1 MSTELSFAA
10 LPDFALLEVTGPD
23 SERFLQGQ
31 LTCDVVALADLHWTL
46 GACCTAKGRMVANF
60 VIVRCDDTFWL
71 RLPKSHVVAL
81 KEYLHKYAV
90 FFKTEL
96 IEHLDDWQVVGSV
109 QESTEPQL
117 LEAARAVDTFAEGIC
132 FTWPDGRTE
141 KWLRKPQ
148 PELPINKQW
157 QHADIKQGL
166 VWITEASMEQWI
178 PQNIDWHQQGGV
190 SFNKGCYTGQEIVA
204 RLQYLGKS
212 KKSLVHISSSTPLD
226 INVLDQVLN
235 AEDKNVGE
243 VVTWCEQQG
252 LAFINQ
258 EEQGELTVNEQTLL
272 ISQLF
277 YTEDYIK

>member
-1 MSTELSFAA
+1 MPTELSFAA

-31 LTCDVVALADLHWTL
+31 LTCDVVALEDLHWTL

-60 VIVRCDDTFWL
+60 VIVRRDDSFWL
-71 RLPKSHVVAL
+71 RLPKLHVSTL

-96 IEHLDDWQVVGSV
+96 IEHLNDWQVIGS
-109 QESTEPQL
+109 EHENTEPQL
-117 LEAARAVDTFAEGIC
+117 LEAARAVEVSADGIS

-141 KWLRKPQ
+141 KWLSKPQ
-148 PELPINKQW
+148 PELPTSKLWRQ
-157 QHADIKQGL
+157 ADIKQGL
-166 VWITEASMEQWI
+166 VWVDEASMEQWI

-212 KKSLVHISSSTPLD
+212 KRSLVNISSSIPLE
-226 INVLDQVLN
+226 INVLDQVTN
-235 AEDKNVGE
+235 AEDKSVGE
-243 VVTWCEQQG
+243 VVTWYEQQG

-258 EEQGELTVNEQTLL
+258 DEQFELTVNNQPLS

-277 YTEDYIK
+277 YTDDYVK

>member
-1 MSTELSFAA
+1 MSTKLSFAA

-31 LTCDVVALADLHWTL
+31 LTCDVVALEDLHWTL

-60 VIVRCDDTFWL
+60 VIVRRDDAFWL
-71 RLPKSHVVAL
+71 RLPKSHVTAL
-81 KEYLHKYAV
+81 KEHLQKYAV
-90 FFKTEL
+90 FFKAEL
-96 IEHLDDWQVVGSV
+96 IEHLDDCYIIGSE
-109 QESTEPQL
+109 QETTEPQL
-117 LEAARAVDTFAEGIC
+117 LEAPRPVDVSDEGLS

-141 KWLRKPQ
+141 QWLNTAPD
-148 PELPINKQW
+148 LPVNQSW
-157 QHADIKQGL
+157 HYADIKQGL
-166 VWITEASMEQWI
+166 AWVNGVSMEQWV

-212 KKSLVHISSSTPLD
+212 KKSLVHISNDTALD
-226 INVLDQVLN
+226 ISVLDKILN
-235 AEDKNVGE
+235 AEEKTVGE
-243 VVTWCEQQG
+243 VVAWHKQYG

-258 EEQGELTVNEQTLL
+258 DEQDGLTVNNQPLL

-277 YTEDYIK
+277 YTDDQVK